1 MMTEKERKEGGD
13 LWLKVFCPDARC
25 LSEAEVASLPKE
37 KREMAETEKGGIWL
51 EVPVPKEAPEE
62 AEGVSIPVRGAT
74 PEGKK
79 GFWLKLF
86 CPDDQCVT
94 DEGTDLP

>member
-1 MMTEKERKEGGD
+1 MKQGGEKAGGD

-25 LSEAEVASLPKE
+25 LSEAEVESLPKE
-37 KREMAETEKGGIWL
+37 KRDLAETGEGIWL
-51 EVPVPKEAPEE
+51 EMPVPKGASSEE
-62 AEGVSIPVRGAT
+62 GGSVSIPVRGVT

-86 CPDDQCVT
+86 CPDDQCVMDEST
-94 DEGTDLP
+94 DVP